1 VNRSA
6 VVTAEV
12 PDGVVTVMSTVPVPA
27 GLVTVICVPESA
39 VIAPAAPPKLT
50 LVAPA
55 NPVPVIVTTVPPVL
69 GPRAGEITV
78 TAGGG
83 GGAT

>member
-6 VVTAEV
+6 AVTAEV
-12 PDGVVTVMSTVPVPA
+12 PDGVVTVISTVPCPC

-39 VIAPAAPPKLT
+39 VILPATPPKLT
-50 LVAPA
+50 PVAPA
-55 NPVPVIVTTVPPVL
+55 RPVPVIVTTVPPVVYPL
-69 GPRAGEITV
+69 AGEIPV

-83 GGAT
+83 AT